1 MHCQVQSILFLKNLK
16 NNTVTKD
23 LKIICAFQKTAAAA
37 VENQFLSLKNTYNA
51 LKNKLWPSRN
61 TKQINFD
68 L

>member
-1 MHCQVQSILFLKNLK
+1 LHYQVQSILFLKNLK

-51 LKNKLWPSRN
+51 LKNKL
-61 TKQINFD
+61 
-68 L
+68 